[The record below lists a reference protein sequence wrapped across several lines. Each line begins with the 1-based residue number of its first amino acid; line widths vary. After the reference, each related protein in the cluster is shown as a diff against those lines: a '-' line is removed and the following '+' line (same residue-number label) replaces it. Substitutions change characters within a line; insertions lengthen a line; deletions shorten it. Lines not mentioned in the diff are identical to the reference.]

1 MKGINFPFFYI
12 YNQRLTMD
20 LIKFLKNTDLDDFID
35 SYFNG
40 DVPNFIKFI
49 KSKGLLESLIQHFE
63 DSQYDWFMLALS
75 EYFNDD
81 PQFVIDYI
89 VSNYFADVVKEYK
102 DDNRYWLN
110 IEREDLSKFF
120 SDSRRGVSN
129 DFIREMLGEDIP
141 ELSSYHDIPNLTD
154 IISDLTSS
162 NLSSL
167 KQSVYKEVETIEVS
181 FGGQNDIITYE
192 VIKDMD
198 EDDLSKFIIDN
209 SPEVY
214 SNLTQMYNNAYEQ
227 GLYDELYG
235 DIHNELIGLFDNG
248 TFSREIPYKK
258 QTYKA
263 GTNEPTEVTGYKYQ
277 VDITNILSKVIKTVL
292 DWGGRHSN
300 FNDFEYFGDFEDTL
314 RGYLDEEGELLTVDY
329 PDWVDDNIL
338 MSIINDMFE
347 DYI

>member
-1 MKGINFPFFYI
+1 
-12 YNQRLTMD
+12 MD
-20 LIKFLKNTDLDDFID
+20 LIKFLKNADLNEFID
-35 SYFNG
+35 TYFNE
-40 DVPNFIKFI
+40 DVPSFIEFI
-49 KSKGLLESLIQHFE
+49 KSKGLLTSLIQHFE
-63 DSQYDWFMLALS
+63 DNEYDWFILALS

-89 VSNYFADVVKEYK
+89 VSNYFLDVIM

-110 IEREDLSKFF
+110 MEREDLSKFF
-120 SDSRRGVSN
+120 SGKSSGISN
-129 DFIREMLGEDIP
+129 DFIRKMLGEDIP
-141 ELSSYHDIPNLTD
+141 ELSNYHNIPDLTD

-167 KQSVYKEVETIEVS
+167 KQSVYKEVESSEVS

-214 SNLTQMYNNAYEQ
+214 SNLTQTYNNAYEQ

-235 DIHNELIGLFDNG
+235 EIKNELISLFENN
-248 TFSREIPYKK
+248 TFSREIPYNK
-258 QTYKA
+258 QTYSSNT
-263 GTNEPTEVTGYKYQ
+263 GTDKPKGVIEYKYQ
-277 VDITNILSKVIKTVL
+277 VDITNIISKVIKTVL
-292 DWGGRHSN
+292 GWNGLYSD

-314 RGYLDEEGELLTVDY
+314 QGYLVEEGELLTVNY
-329 PDWVDDNIL
+329 PEWVDDDIL
-338 MSIINDMFE
+338 MSNINDMFE